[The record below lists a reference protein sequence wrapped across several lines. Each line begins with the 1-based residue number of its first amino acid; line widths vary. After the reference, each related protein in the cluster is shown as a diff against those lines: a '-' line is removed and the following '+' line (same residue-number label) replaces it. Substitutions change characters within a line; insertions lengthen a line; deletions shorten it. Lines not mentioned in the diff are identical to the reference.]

1 MRAAWCR
8 ANNET
13 GRMNSPSPKTRA
25 NAFLPLW
32 YAFAAFLCLGYIVL
46 PFFYTLRSA
55 TFVDGAFTLSV
66 FQEFFGNPNHVQV
79 ALNSLKLGV
88 GTVLVCG
95 TLGTVLALYMTF
107 LAGKHKMILHILL
120 LSPMMIPGVITV
132 IAFIQLYGESG
143 LVTKALQMLLN
154 LSSAPFTFKGFGA
167 ILFVIAYTQYVYF
180 YLNVYVALKYLDYSQ
195 IEAAR
200 SLGASWGRVF
210 KDVILPV
217 IKPALLLSTILT
229 FASGV
234 SSFSGPN
241 LIGGYKVL
249 STQIVLSKV
258 NNHLEMASVQAVVM
272 FAISISVMLLVRWY
286 GRKTSGVQADRVA
299 TRVVPLRAN
308 PLLVLGARVVVIAQI
323 VLILLPIA
331 AIVYLSFMT
340 TGSIMQEIFP
350 HSFTLENYQTIF
362 AKPRVLQPLLNSLE
376 MSALAVVIG
385 LLITVPSAYI
395 IVRNRT
401 KLSGVMRFLIMLPS
415 ALPASLIAINLINAF
430 AQENIFAFNVP
441 LIGSYIILPIAYTVM
456 ALPMLLSSNEVAI
469 GSLHHTMEEA
479 SKSLGAGPLRT
490 FVSVVI
496 PNTVP
501 GILAGGVLMFIRM
514 IGEYTMSALLYGI
527 HNRPISISIVTNL
540 QEYETGISL
549 AYGVLVILV
558 CYVAL
563 ALIFKLDKNRFV

>member
-1 MRAAWCR
+1 MSTHTTAPRTASR
-8 ANNET
+8 
-13 GRMNSPSPKTRA
+13 
-25 NAFLPLW
+25 LPGFAPVW
-32 YAFAAFLCLGYIVL
+32 YAVAAFLCLGYIAL
-46 PFFYTLRSA
+46 PFLYTLRSA
-55 TFVDGAFTLSV
+55 TFVDGGFTLAV
-66 FQEFFGNPNHVQV
+66 FQEFFSNPNHVQV
-79 ALNSLKLGV
+79 AINSLVLGLA
-88 GTVLVCG
+88 TVLVCG
-95 TLGTVLALYMTF
+95 TLGTALALYMTF
-107 LAGKHKMILHILL
+107 LAGKRKMILHILL

-143 LVTKALQMLLN
+143 LVTKAIQMLLS
-154 LSSAPFTFKGFGA
+154 LPSPPFTFKGFGA

-200 SLGASWGRVF
+200 SLGASWGRIF

-217 IKPALLLSTILT
+217 IKPAVLLSTILT

-272 FAISISVMLLVRWY
+272 FAISVSVMLLVRWY
-286 GRKTSGVQADRVA
+286 GRRTQSVQSDRTA
-299 TRVVPLRAN
+299 TRVVPLRAH
-308 PLLVLGARVVVIAQI
+308 PALTVAARIVMLAQI

-331 AIVYLSFMT
+331 AIAYLSFMT

-350 HSFTLENYQTIF
+350 HSFTLENYATIF
-362 AKPRVLQPLLNSLE
+362 GKPRVLQPLLNSLE
-376 MSALAVVIG
+376 MSALAVVVG
-385 LLITVPSAYI
+385 LLITVPSAYL
-395 IVRNRT
+395 IVRRRS
-401 KLSGVMRFLIMLPS
+401 KASGIMRFALMLPS

-441 LIGSYIILPIAYTVM
+441 LIGTYIILPIAYTVM

-469 GSLHHTMEEA
+469 GSLHGSLEEA
-479 SKSLGAGPLRT
+479 SRSLGAGPLAT
-490 FVSVVI
+490 FVNVVV
-496 PNTVP
+496 PNTAP

-514 IGEYTMSALLYGI
+514 VGEYTMSALLYGI
-527 HNRPISISIVTNL
+527 HNRPISISIVTNM
-540 QEYETGISL
+540 QEYEVGISL

-563 ALIFKLDKNRFV
+563 ALIFRLDKSRFV

>member
-1 MRAAWCR
+1 MKAHGKARK
-8 ANNET
+8 T
-13 GRMNSPSPKTRA
+13 GLFPPILYVITFVLSA
-25 NAFLPLW
+25 
-32 YAFAAFLCLGYIVL
+32 GYVVL
-46 PFFYTLRSA
+46 PFFYTLKSA
-55 TFVDGAFTLSV
+55 TILDGAFTLDV
-66 FQEFFGNPNHVQV
+66 FQDFFTNPNHIQV
-79 ALNSLKLGV
+79 ALNTIALGV

-95 TLGTVLALYMTF
+95 TIGIALALYMTF
-107 LAGKHKMILHILL
+107 FARKFKKALHILL

-143 LVTKALQMLLN
+143 LVTKALQLALN
-154 LSSAPFTFKGFGA
+154 LPAVPYQFKGFGA

-200 SLGASWGRVF
+200 SLGASWPRIF

-217 IKPALLLSTILT
+217 IKPAILTSTILT

-258 NNHLEMASVQAVVM
+258 NNHLEMASVQAIVM
-272 FAISISVMLLVRWY
+272 FAISITVMLLVRWY
-286 GRKTSGVQADRVA
+286 GRRSSGIQADRAA
-299 TRVVPLRAN
+299 TPVIPLKGNSAFTII
-308 PLLVLGARVVVIAQI
+308 ARIVIIVQI
-323 VLILLPIA
+323 TLILVPIA

-340 TGSIMQEIFP
+340 TGSIMQDIFP
-350 HSFTLENYQTIF
+350 HSFTLENYATIF
-362 AKPRVLQPLLNSLE
+362 GKPRVLKPILNSLT
-376 MSALAVVIG
+376 MSLMAVGIG
-385 LLITVPSAYI
+385 LLITVPSAYVI
-395 IVRNRT
+395 MRHRS
-401 KLSGVMRFLIMLPS
+401 KLSGTMRFLLMLP
-415 ALPASLIAINLINAF
+415 AAMPASLIAINLVNAF
-430 AQENIFAFNVP
+430 AQENPFALNQP
-441 LIGSYIILPIAYTVM
+441 LIGSFIILPIAYTIM

-469 GSLHHTMEEA
+469 GSLHSSLEEA

-490 FVSVVI
+490 FLNVII

-501 GILAGGVLMFIRM
+501 GILAGGALMFIRM

-527 HNRPISISIVTNL
+527 HNRPISISIVTNM

-549 AYGVLVILV
+549 AYGVLVIAV
-558 CYVAL
+558 CYIVL
-563 ALIFKLDKNRFV
+563 AIVFRLDKNRFV

>member
-1 MRAAWCR
+1 MPAAKR
-8 ANNET
+8 NT
-13 GRMNSPSPKTRA
+13 
-25 NAFLPLW
+25 AFLPFW
-32 YAFAAFLCLGYIVL
+32 YVFAGLLCLGYIVL

-55 TFVDGAFTLSV
+55 TFVDGSYTLAV
-66 FQEFFGNPNHVQV
+66 FQEFFSNPNHVQV
-79 ALNSLKLGV
+79 ALNSFKLGL

-107 LAGKHKMILHILL
+107 LAGKHKMFLHILL

-143 LVTKALQMLLN
+143 LVTKFIQMLLN
-154 LSSAPFTFKGFGA
+154 LPSAPFTFKGFGA

-200 SLGASWGRVF
+200 SLGASWARVF

-217 IKPALLLSTILT
+217 IKPAILLSTILT

-272 FAISISVMLLVRWY
+272 FAISISVMLIVRWY
-286 GRKTSGVQADRVA
+286 GRHTSSVQSDRTAATVA
-299 TRVVPLRAN
+299 PLRAH
-308 PLLVLGARVVVIAQI
+308 PAVVFLARVVVIAQI

-350 HSFTLENYQTIF
+350 HTPTLENYQTIF
-362 AKPRVLQPLLNSLE
+362 AKPRVLQPLINSLQ
-376 MSALAVVIG
+376 MAALAVVVG
-385 LLITVPSAYI
+385 LLITVPSAYL
-395 IVRNRT
+395 IVRYRN
-401 KLSGVMRFLIMLPS
+401 KLSAGMRFLLM
-415 ALPASLIAINLINAF
+415 LPASLPASLLAINLINAF

-441 LIGSYIILPIAYTVM
+441 LIGSYIILPIAYTIM

-469 GSLHHTMEEA
+469 GSLHSNLEEA
-479 SKSLGAGPLRT
+479 SKSMGAGPLRT
-490 FVSVVI
+490 FTNVI
-496 PNTVP
+496 LPNTMP

-514 IGEYTMSALLYGI
+514 MGEYTMSALLYGV
-527 HNRPISISIVTNL
+527 HNRPISISIVTNM
-540 QEYETGISL
+540 QEYEVGISL

-563 ALIFKLDKNRFV
+563 ALIFKLDKNRFM

>member
-1 MRAAWCR
+1 MNVPAALKKK
-8 ANNET
+8 NL
-13 GRMNSPSPKTRA
+13 
-25 NAFLPLW
+25 FVPLW
-32 YAFAAFLCLGYIVL
+32 YTVVVLLALGYVCI
-46 PFFYTLRSA
+46 PFLYTVRQA
-55 TFVDGAFTLSV
+55 TVVDGGFTLDV
-66 FQEFFGNPNHVQV
+66 FREFFTNPNHVEV
-79 ALNSLKLGV
+79 ATNTIALGL

-107 LAGKHKMILHILL
+107 MAGKRKMILHILL

-143 LVTKALQMLLN
+143 MATKAVQMLFGLAQ
-154 LSSAPFTFKGFGA
+154 APWQFTGYGA

-180 YLNVYVALKYLDYSQ
+180 YLNVYVALKYLDYAQ

-200 SLGASWGRVF
+200 SLGASWGSAFRN
-210 KDVILPV
+210 VILPV
-217 IKPALLLSTILT
+217 IKPALLTSIIIT

-272 FAISISVMLLVRWY
+272 FAISITMMLLVRFY
-286 GRKTSGVQADRVA
+286 GRHVRNIQPDRTASRVA
-299 TRVVPLRAN
+299 PLRGNVA
-308 PLLVLGARVVVIAQI
+308 LVVVSRVVVLAQV
-323 VLILLPIA
+323 VLILLPIC
-331 AIVYLSFMT
+331 AIVYLSFNT

-350 HSFTLENYQTIF
+350 HSFTLDNYLTIF
-362 AKPRVLQPLLNSLE
+362 QKPRVLKPLLNSLE
-376 MSALAVVIG
+376 MSTIAALVG
-385 LLITVPSAYI
+385 LAITVPSAYI
-395 IVRNRT
+395 IVRYRS
-401 KLSGVMRFLIMLPS
+401 KLSGGLRFLLMLPA

-430 AQENIFAFNVP
+430 ATPNVFSFNQA
-441 LIGSYIILPIAYTVM
+441 LIGGFAILPIAYIIYS
-456 ALPMLLSSNEVAI
+456 LPMLLSSNELAI
-469 GSLHHTMEEA
+469 GSLHRNVEEA
-479 SKSLGAGPLRT
+479 SKSLGASSLRT
-490 FVSVVI
+490 FASVVL

-501 GILAGGVLMFIRM
+501 GILAGGVLVFIRV

-527 HNRPISISIVTNL
+527 YNRPISISIVTNM

-563 ALIFKLDKNRFV
+563 AIIFRLDKNRFV

>member
-1 MRAAWCR
+1 MSTPAHAHHK
-8 ANNET
+8 
-13 GRMNSPSPKTRA
+13 SPAVPV
-25 NAFLPLW
+25 L
-32 YAFAAFLCLGYIVL
+32 YALTILLCLGYIAL

-55 TFVDGAFTLSV
+55 TFVDGGFTLSV

-79 ALNSLKLGV
+79 AINSLALGV
-88 GTVLVCG
+88 GAVLVCG
-95 TLGTVLALYMTF
+95 TLGTMLALYMTF
-107 LAGKHKMILHILL
+107 LAGKRKMVLHILL

-143 LVTKALQMLLN
+143 LFTKSLQMLLN
-154 LSSAPFTFKGFGA
+154 LGQAPYSFKGFGA

-180 YLNVYVALKYLDYSQ
+180 YLNVYVALKYLDFSHV
-195 IEAAR
+195 EAAR
-200 SLGASWGRVF
+200 SLGASWGRIF
-210 KDVILPV
+210 KDVIFPV
-217 IKPALLLSTILT
+217 IKPAILMSTILT
-229 FASGV
+229 FTSGV

-272 FAISISVMLLVRWY
+272 FAISIAVMLLVRWY
-286 GRKTSGVQADRVA
+286 GRRTRGMQSERTPTKVA
-299 TRVVPLRAN
+299 EVRAN
-308 PLLVLGARVVVIAQI
+308 PVLMMAARLVVLLQI
-323 VLILLPIA
+323 LLILLPIA
-331 AIVYLSFMT
+331 TIVYLSFMT

-350 HSFTLENYQTIF
+350 HDFTLENYQTIF

-376 MSALAVVIG
+376 MAALAVGAG
-385 LLITVPSAYI
+385 LLITVPRAYAL
-395 IVRNRT
+395 VRYRS
-401 KLSGVMRFLIMLPS
+401 KLNGVVRFLLMLPA

-430 AQENIFAFNVP
+430 ATQNIFAFNIP
-441 LIGSYIILPIAYTVM
+441 LIGTFVILPIAYTIM

-469 GSLHHTMEEA
+469 GSLHHSLEEA

-490 FVSVVI
+490 FLSVIV
-496 PNTVP
+496 PNTMP

-527 HNRPISISIVTNL
+527 HNRPISISIVTNM

-563 ALIFKLDKNRFV
+563 ALIFRLDKNRFV

>member
-1 MRAAWCR
+1 M
-8 ANNET
+8 
-13 GRMNSPSPKTRA
+13 STRA
-25 NAFLPLW
+25 KARKDGLFPPIW
-32 YAFAAFLCLGYIVL
+32 YILTFILCAGYVVL

-55 TFVDGAFTLSV
+55 TFVDGAFTLDV
-66 FQEFFGNPNHVQV
+66 FQSFFSNPNHVQV
-79 ALNSLKLGV
+79 ALNTIALGV

-95 TLGTVLALYMTF
+95 TLGIVLALYMTF
-107 LAGKHKMILHILL
+107 FAKRFKKALHILL

-143 LVTKALQMLLN
+143 LVTKALQLGLN
-154 LSSAPFTFKGFGA
+154 LPDVPYQFTGFGA

-200 SLGASWGRVF
+200 SMGASRMRVF

-217 IKPALLLSTILT
+217 IKPAVLTSTILT

-272 FAISISVMLLVRWY
+272 FAISITVMLLVRWY
-286 GRKTSGVQADRVA
+286 GRRSSGIQADRAA
-299 TRVVPLRAN
+299 TPVVPLKGGSAFA
-308 PLLVLGARVVVIAQI
+308 VIARVIVIVQI

-350 HSFTLENYQTIF
+350 CSFTLENYQTIF
-362 AKPRVLQPLLNSLE
+362 AKPRVLAPLLNSLE
-376 MSALAVVIG
+376 MSLMAVVAG
-385 LLITVPSAYI
+385 LIITVPSAYI
-395 IVRNRT
+395 IVRHRS
-401 KLSGVMRFLIMLPS
+401 KLSGTMRFLLMLP
-415 ALPASLIAINLINAF
+415 AAMPASLVAINLINAF
-430 AQENIFAFNVP
+430 AQENPFAFNQP
-441 LIGSYIILPIAYTVM
+441 LVGGFIILPIAYTVV

-469 GSLHHTMEEA
+469 GSLHGNLEEA

-490 FVSVVI
+490 FLNVI
-496 PNTVP
+496 VPNTVP

-527 HNRPISISIVTNL
+527 YNRPISISIVTNM

-549 AYGVLVILV
+549 AYGVLVIAV
-558 CYVAL
+558 CYIAL
-563 ALIFKLDKNRFV
+563 AIVFRLDKGRFM

>member
-1 MRAAWCR
+1 MSTQARK
-8 ANNET
+8 N
-13 GRMNSPSPKTRA
+13 PV
-25 NAFLPLW
+25 LPIW
-32 YAFAAFLCLGYIVL
+32 YAVTALLCLGYVAF

-55 TFVDGAFTLSV
+55 TFVDGSFTLDV
-66 FQEFFGNPNHVQV
+66 FGEFFANPNHVQV
-79 ALNSLKLGV
+79 AVNSAVLGL
-88 GTVLVCG
+88 GTVLMCG
-95 TLGTVLALYMTF
+95 ILGTMLALYMTF
-107 LAGKHKMILHILL
+107 LAGKRKMILHILL

-143 LVTKALQMLLN
+143 LFTKALQMLLN
-154 LSSAPFTFKGFGA
+154 LPSAPYSFKGFGA

-180 YLNVYVALKYLDYSQ
+180 YLNVYVALKYLDYAQ
-195 IEAAR
+195 VEAAR

-210 KDVILPV
+210 KDVIFPV
-217 IKPALLLSTILT
+217 IKPAVLLSTILT
-229 FASGV
+229 FTSGV

-272 FAISISVMLLVRWY
+272 FAISIAVMLLVRWY
-286 GRKTSGVQADRVA
+286 GRRTRSVQADRTA
-299 TRVVPLRAN
+299 TKVVPLRAH
-308 PLLVLGARVVVIAQI
+308 PALLLATRIVVAVQI
-323 VLILLPIA
+323 LLILLPIA

-376 MSALAVVIG
+376 MATLAVAAG
-385 LLITVPSAYI
+385 LLITVPSAYAL
-395 IVRNRT
+395 VRRPS
-401 KLSGVMRFLIMLPS
+401 KAGAVVRFLLMLPA

-430 AQENIFAFNVP
+430 ATENVFAFNVP
-441 LIGSYIILPIAYTVM
+441 LIGSFVILPIAYTIM

-469 GSLHHTMEEA
+469 GSLHRSLEEA

-490 FVSVVI
+490 FLHVI
-496 PNTVP
+496 VPNTMP

-527 HNRPISISIVTNL
+527 HNRPISISIVTNM

-558 CYVAL
+558 CYAAL
-563 ALIFKLDKNRFV
+563 AVIFRLDKNRFV

>member
-1 MRAAWCR
+1 
-8 ANNET
+8 
-13 GRMNSPSPKTRA
+13 MNSPSPKTRA

-143 LVTKALQMLLN
+143 LVTKALQMLLS
-154 LSSAPFTFKGFGA
+154 LPSAPFTFKGFGA

-430 AQENIFAFNVP
+430 AQENMFAFNVP

-563 ALIFKLDKNRFV
+563 AIIFKLDKNRFV